1 MLNKIENII
10 KSISVLG
17 PIMPGNITKQYNVC
31 GKPNCKCKTGKD
43 PIKHGPYYYL
53 SFTFK
58 GKGRTMNIPLDKIN
72 EIRKRNENYRK
83 LKQLIDDLI
92 EISIEQTREEIRHGK

>member
-1 MLNKIENII
+1 MLNKINVII
-10 KSISVLG
+10 KKISAVG
-17 PIMPGNITKQYNVC
+17 PIMPGNITSQYNVC
-31 GKPNCKCKTGKD
+31 GKPKCKCKEEKD

-58 GKGRTMNIPLDKIN
+58 GKGRTMNIPVDRID
-72 EIRKRNENYRK
+72 EIRKRNENFKK

-92 EISIEQTREEIRHGK
+92 ELSMGVF